1 LFNFDSNC
9 AHVVAAR
16 EASGF
21 VDARAASI
29 APQIDLL

>member
-9 AHVVAAR
+9 AHVVADR
-16 EASGF
+16 DASG
-21 VDARAASI
+21 VADARAASI